1 VDDRFRDAGYTHYR
15 RAAATYLITGPG
27 WSGPVPAGMK
37 QIKSATRYMVILGR
51 TYADGAARDY
61 KTVNALQVQYKI
73 VPLRA
78 YGKPYA
84 YQAPPMN
91 PNPDFS
97 MTDAPQ
103 TVILGMD
110 TSTYFNMMAKLMG
123 GAAPPAPED
132 APMLARMAKISLV
145 PGQPFDMAQLDP
157 AVQAA
162 LKDLPRPLCST
173 SKPTRSRSG
182 KW

>member
-1 VDDRFRDAGYTHYR
+1 
-15 RAAATYLITGPG
+15 
-27 WSGPVPAGMK
+27 
-37 QIKSATRYMVILGR
+37 
-51 TYADGAARDY
+51 
-61 KTVNALQVQYKI
+61 
-73 VPLRA
+73 
-78 YGKPYA
+78 
-84 YQAPPMN
+84 MN
-91 PNPDFS
+91 PNPGFS

-132 APMLARMAKISLV
+132 APMLARMAKIGLV